1 MSIRTEAY
9 VARSDSLKLEEV
21 EYLEPEGH
29 ELLVD
34 IVAASLCHS
43 DVKAAQGSF
52 HMKPPMILGHEAA
65 GYVRAIGKSVSYVKP
80 GDAVVLAY
88 AHCGQCR
95 RCLSGRQPYCENMFA
110 LNFGGGRGSHGGL
123 VVRDANG
130 ERLNGMFFGQSSMS
144 RIALV
149 RESSCVKVECSREEL
164 QKFAS
169 LGCGVQ
175 TGAGAILNVT
185 KPAAGSSIVIFG
197 GGAVGLA
204 ALSAAKLTNPACLV
218 LVDNSSAKLDM
229 IPKEILQGVQ
239 VMNTL
244 GKSPEVIA
252 QELKRL
258 TPTGQGMDYA
268 IDGVG
273 NESVVL
279 AAHLC
284 LDKLGTMLIVG
295 GSPTAKLSPK
305 IEGHLVGGL
314 TTRGTHQ
321 GDSVS
326 RVMIPHLINLWRAGK
341 FPFDKFLTAFKFE
354 ELEKALDE
362 THAGRVIKPILVL

>member
-52 HMKPPMILGHEAA
+52 HMKPPMMLGHEAA
-65 GYVRAIGKSVSYVKP
+65 GYVRAVGKAVSYVKP

-95 RCLSGRQPYCENMFA
+95 RCLSGRQPYCENMFG
-110 LNFGGGRGSHGGL
+110 LNFGGGRGSHGG
-123 VVRDANG
+123 VV
-130 ERLNGMFFGQSSMS
+130 SSMS

-175 TGAGAILNVT
+175 TGAGAIINVT

-204 ALSAAKLTNPACLV
+204 ALSAAKLTHPACLV
-218 LVDNSSAKLDM
+218 LVDNSSAKLEM
-229 IPKEILQGVQ
+229 IPKEILEGVQ
-239 VMNTL
+239 VMNTT

-252 QELKRL
+252 ADLKAL

-362 THAGRVIKPILVL
+362 THTGRVIKPILVL